1 MGPPQ
6 EKSGLERASEVEM
19 RISSLSLMSVA
30 VRKATGN
37 RLVKTTRCWL
47 MVLGVGIR
55 LVEFEAIWFGPDTSL
70 QSIGEV
76 VVYFD
81 ACKS

>member
-6 EKSGLERASEVEM
+6 EKSGLEEASEVEM
-19 RISSLSLMSVA
+19 RISLLLLMSVA
-30 VRKATGN
+30 VRKATGD
-37 RLVKTTRCWL
+37 RLVKATRWL
-47 MVLGVGIR
+47 MFLGVGIR
-55 LVEFEAIWFGPDTSL
+55 LVEFEAIWLGADTSL

>member
-1 MGPPQ
+1 
-6 EKSGLERASEVEM
+6 LV
-19 RISSLSLMSVA
+19 
-30 VRKATGN
+30 KAT
-37 RLVKTTRCWL
+37 RWL

-55 LVEFEAIWFGPDTSL
+55 LVEFEAIWFGADTSL